1 MSLKVLVVDDEE
13 VAREGCRKALSEDP
27 DVSILEASNGREAV
41 EAILDLRPD
50 LVFLDI
56 QMPEMDGFA
65 VLEEVGAALMP
76 CVVFVT
82 AHDEYAMR
90 AFEVNAIDYL
100 LKPVP
105 AKRWLQ
111 ALARAKSRISGQ
123 SLAHI
128 ERQVSALLEMI
139 ARGRKYT
146 KRLAVPAGGKTAL
159 LEVHDIDWIEGAEN
173 YARLHIGSS
182 TFMLHVPLA
191 TLCSNL
197 HPRSF
202 VRISSLDYREPE
214 ARQGYPDRRTR
225 RVHPDAFHRNATAV
239 RPQVSRQAQG
249 ASGQSVRALN
259 ASSGSATR
267 SRRWSLR
274 VAVSSTTSCDP

>member
-65 VLEEVGAALMP
+65 VLEEVGAELMP
-76 CVVFVT
+76 YVVFVT
-82 AHDEYAMR
+82 AHNEYAMR

-111 ALARAKSRISGQ
+111 ALARAKGRISGQ
-123 SLAHI
+123 SLAHTG
-128 ERQVSALLEMI
+128 RQVSALLEMI
-139 ARGRKYT
+139 ARGRKYA
-146 KRLAVPAGGKTAL
+146 KRLAVPTGGKTAL

-197 HPRSF
+197 HPQSF
-202 VRISSLDYREPE
+202 VRIHRSIIVNLKRVRDIRIAERGEYILTLSTGTRLRSGRKYRDKLKELLANPFE
-214 ARQGYPDRRTR
+214 R
-225 RVHPDAFHRNATAV
+225 
-239 RPQVSRQAQG
+239 
-249 ASGQSVRALN
+249 
-259 ASSGSATR
+259 
-267 SRRWSLR
+267 
-274 VAVSSTTSCDP
+274 